1 MRRSIL
7 AATRVVA
14 AATVALAACGPK
26 AASRPPR
33 PATLAEQVVYDFET
47 AVLTDKD
54 AFVELFDFV
63 TVGQFEILLRR
74 YDLMGRLPDLSE
86 AEAADLEQDD
96 GTPYPPEREK
106 RNVGNFYKR
115 LAQRTVG
122 TGDCRAEVPHWD
134 YNKLMGQ
141 PFEELPEDFEPEE
154 ERAAYEQL
162 RVTINEQ
169 LAKGGVIAI
178 RCKGGTKGI
187 ALVYSE
193 RANARGY
200 DLITIYDDGD

>member
-1 MRRSIL
+1 MRRS
-7 AATRVVA
+7 VVA
-14 AATVALAACGPK
+14 ASLVVAAMSACGPK
-26 AASRPPR
+26 GPTRPPR
-33 PATLAEQVVYDFET
+33 PATLPEQVVYDFET
-47 AVLTDKD
+47 AVLTSKD
-54 AFVELFDFV
+54 AFVDLFDFV
-63 TVGQFEILLRR
+63 TVGEFEILLRR
-74 YDLMGRLPDLSE
+74 YDLMGRLPDLTDEEIAS
-86 AEAADLEQDD
+86 LEKDD

-122 TGDCRAEVPHWD
+122 TGDCRAEAPHWD

-141 PFEELPEDFEPEE
+141 PFEELPEDFTPEE
-154 ERAAYEQL
+154 QRAPYETL

-169 LAKGGVIAI
+169 LAKGGVITI

-200 DLITIYDDGD
+200 DIITIYDDGD